1 MVLLD
6 LLLAKFFDKINVSD
20 QVSLLAG
27 KSQNSKFESVKNLD
41 DFLIHFIVM
50 CKKAPC
56 SKIKNNIFFME
67 NKCTCDINI
76 HHKKQGNKS
85 NSFRFNT
92 LRGLNYQK
100 NI

>member
-50 CKKAPC
+50 CKKALC
-56 SKIKNNIFFME
+56 SKIKANIFLWRTNVHLIYTYIIRIKE
-67 NKCTCDINI
+67 TNPI
-76 HHKKQGNKS
+76 H
-85 NSFRFNT
+85 
-92 LRGLNYQK
+92 LDLIY
-100 NI
+100 

>member
-6 LLLAKFFDKINVSD
+6 LLLAKLFDKINVSD

-50 CKKAPC
+50 CKRPLVAKL
-56 SKIKNNIFFME
+56 KTIFFSWRT
-67 NKCTCDINI
+67 NVHVI
-76 HHKKQGNKS
+76 
-85 NSFRFNT
+85 
-92 LRGLNYQK
+92 
-100 NI
+100 